1 MTFWNLLNGKIAY
14 FSNFEISEE
23 LQMTNLRVE
32 VSKFIC
38 RHSKKFKSR
47 PDFRKLSQ
55 YPHLVMELFDHA
67 SYF

>member
-1 MTFWNLLNGKIAY
+1 
-14 FSNFEISEE
+14 
-23 LQMTNLRVE
+23 MTNLRVE

>member
-1 MTFWNLLNGKIAY
+1 MF
-14 FSNFEISEE
+14 FSSQIFFHAFKISEE
-23 LQMTNLRVE
+23 LQMTNLRME

-38 RHSKKFKSR
+38 RNSKKFKLR
-47 PDFRKLSQ
+47 PDFKKLSQ